1 MKLEQIEQA
10 IMVAKTKSISLAAE
24 SLFISQ
30 PNLSLS
36 IKKLEEEIGYPIFE
50 RTNKGVEVTPLG
62 QNFIDLAK
70 LIMLQIRQLQN
81 IGNYA
86 ARKSQQLLSIAHM
99 HYRYVNH
106 AAAELFHYLCFAC
119 VHGFKI
125 CLCAG
130 YVNAH
135 FNGFADFAVQ
145 IGAVH

>member
-36 IKKLEEEIGYPIFE
+36 IKKLEEEIGYPIFD

-99 HYRYVNH
+99 HYRYVNR
-106 AAAELFHYLCFAC
+106 AAAQLFNNHS
-119 VHGFKI
+119 
-125 CLCAG
+125 
-130 YVNAH
+130 
-135 FNGFADFAVQ
+135 DQ
-145 IGAVH
+145 